1 MQMRKTKWAHF
12 HEIIRSQLS
21 RSQLAIFCHRHIS
34 YFYAYIFSSPTNEKE
49 KTVNLTCDATTSPT
63 FLRKTNS
70 TKRKCSHIKGYN
82 HSRRRRYPIQ
92 RTDSDGSSFTNSI
105 RRKLDVQSYVDYFW
119 PQISGMVHRPSKYI
133 QLFFLIRV
141 LNLF

>member
-1 MQMRKTKWAHF
+1 MGLKKLMQKYTPNANEKNQMGSFSRNNMKPAL
-12 HEIIRSQLS
+12 EIIVGHFLSQTHFL
-21 RSQLAIFCHRHIS
+21 
-34 YFYAYIFSSPTNEKE
+34 FYAYIFSSPTNEKE

-119 PQISGMVHRPSKYI
+119 PQISGMVHRPSKY
-133 QLFFLIRV
+133 Q
-141 LNLF
+141 